1 MKGSTHL
8 TIGTAIGIGAAI
20 CYPHSLS
27 QAALLITAA
36 SFSALAADLDGES
49 LLSSKL
55 GKVSR
60 LIRTL
65 APWAGVL
72 AVLALLF
79 YGTRYGFT
87 PLPSAA
93 AVALLLLGLTA
104 KEGVI
109 RNALVSA
116 VGCGLLYAA
125 WKAASPGLGGLGGF
139 VVIAPWL
146 KHRGLTH
153 TVWAVAIWIFI
164 GRQLEAEW
172 AIPGFAVAASAGYLS
187 HLVADTLTP
196 SGVKWLYPLVKKS
209 FKLR

>member
-8 TIGTAIGIGAAI
+8 TIGTAIGIGAAAV
-20 CYPHSLS
+20 YSHSLT

-36 SFSALAADLDGES
+36 SFSALAADLDGAS

-55 GKVSR
+55 SKVSR
-60 LIRTL
+60 VIRIL

-72 AVLALLF
+72 AVVALVL
-79 YGTRYGFT
+79 YGTRNGFA

-104 KEGVI
+104 KEGAI

-116 VGCGLLYAA
+116 IGCALLYAA
-125 WKAASPGLGGLGGF
+125 WMGDSRGLLGLGAF

-153 TVWAVAIWIFI
+153 TIWALALWAAI

-172 AIPGFAVAASAGYLS
+172 AIPGLAAASAAGYLS
-187 HLVADTLTP
+187 HLAADTLTP
-196 SGVKWLYPLVKKS
+196 SGVKWLSPLVKKS